1 MHAGAYFYPRSTPM
15 KISRLFLPVFCLF
28 SALFCVGAGAQTDA
42 YLYLVHAA
50 PGRNV
55 SATTNP
61 ALPVD
66 VKVNDNCVL
75 KGVAFGEVAGPLTLP
90 AGSYSLNVS
99 AADTTTPCSRPAVF
113 TATATLQ
120 AGVTSFGVV
129 SVTAD
134 HQFTGQFFQPAL
146 DPIPVGQ
153 SRVVIANLSDA
164 ALTAALTDT
173 TNNQSN
179 SVSNIAPLTD
189 QTVLAPSGAY
199 TGAVFLAGT
208 QTQVFGPIPADLQSR
223 NLYFYVL
230 AGLTSNNS
238 IQVIGKEI
246 KDVL

>member
-1 MHAGAYFYPRSTPM
+1 M

-66 VKVNDNCVL
+66 LKVNDNCVL
-75 KGVAFGEVAGPLTLP
+75 KGVAFGDVAGPLTLP
-90 AGSYSLNVS
+90 AGNYTLNVS

-113 TATATLQ
+113 TTTATLQ

-129 SVTAD
+129 SVSAG
-134 HQFTGQFFQPAL
+134 QFTGQFFQPAL
-146 DPIPVGQ
+146 DSIPVGQ

-164 ALTAALTDT
+164 PLTAALTATATD
-173 TNNQSN
+173 QSS

-208 QTQVFGPIPADLQSR
+208 QTQVFGPIAVDLQSR

-230 AGLTSNNS
+230 AGLTANNS

>member
-1 MHAGAYFYPRSTPM
+1 M
-15 KISRLFLPVFCLF
+15 KVSRLFFPAFCLF
-28 SALFCVGAGAQTDA
+28 SAMFCLGADAQQTDA

-66 VKVNDNCVL
+66 VQVNTTCVL
-75 KGVAFGEVAGPLTLP
+75 KGVAFGDVSGPFTLP
-90 AGSYSLNVS
+90 AGNYTLKVGP
-99 AADTTTPCSRPAVF
+99 ADTTTPCSRPAVLET
-113 TATATLQ
+113 TAMLQ

-134 HQFTGQFFQPAL
+134 HKFTGQFFQPAL

-153 SRVVIANLSDA
+153 SRVIIANLSDA
-164 ALTAALTDT
+164 ALTASLTPP
-173 TNNQSN
+173 TNNPAN

-189 QTVLAPSGAY
+189 QTVLAPSGPY

-208 QTQVFGPIPADLQSR
+208 QTQTFGPIPVDLQSR

-230 AGLTSNNS
+230 AGLTANNS
-238 IQVIGKEI
+238 IQVIGKVI
-246 KDVL
+246 QDVL

>member
-1 MHAGAYFYPRSTPM
+1 M
-15 KISRLFLPVFCLF
+15 KISRLLSPAFCLF
-28 SALFCVGAGAQTDA
+28 SAMFCLGAGAQTDA

-55 SATTNP
+55 SAATNP

-66 VKVNDNCVL
+66 VQINDKCVL
-75 KGVAFGEVAGPLTLP
+75 KGAAFGDVAGPFTLP
-90 AGSYSLNVS
+90 AGSYSLKVG
-99 AADTTTPCSRPAVF
+99 AADTATPCSRPAAF
-113 TATATLQ
+113 LTTATLQ

-129 SVTAD
+129 SVTAS
-134 HQFTGQFFQPAL
+134 HQVTGQFFQPAL

-164 ALTAALTDT
+164 ALTTSLTPISNDP
-173 TNNQSN
+173 SN
-179 SVSNIAPLTD
+179 SVNIAPLTD
-189 QTVLAPSGAY
+189 QTLLAPSGAY

-208 QTQVFGPIPADLQSR
+208 QTQVFGPIPANLQSR

-230 AGLTSNNS
+230 AGLTANNS
-238 IQVIGKEI
+238 IQVIEKEI